1 MRRVCLAVFAL
12 GLFAGLAHAETPQE
26 KGLRIVTA
34 AYDAGKGFG
43 SAEMSGEMILRDS
56 GGNRGVRSFHAKAL
70 EIGKGA
76 NRTLIVFDRP
86 RDIAG
91 TALLTYFET
100 SGDQQW
106 VYFPSIKRVKRI
118 SATTKT
124 SSFAGSEFTYE
135 DLTGVPI
142 DRFRYNWLREEPCPQ
157 KTDLTCDV
165 IERYPLDRDSG
176 YRKHVFWMDQN
187 DFRIFRIDF
196 YDRKDTRIKTLTVAD
211 YKKYKDKYW
220 RATQSMI
227 TNLRTGKNTVMKWNK
242 YNFDAKLSEGDF
254 SRRALER
261 VN

>member
-1 MRRVCLAVFAL
+1 M
-12 GLFAGLAHAETPQE
+12 
-26 KGLRIVTA
+26 
-34 AYDAGKGFG
+34 
-43 SAEMSGEMILRDS
+43 
-56 GGNRGVRSFHAKAL
+56 RSFHAKAL

-91 TALLTYFET
+91 TALLTYFDT
-100 SGDQQW
+100 GGDQQW
-106 VYFPSIKRVKRI
+106 VYFPAIKRVKRI

-142 DRFRYNWLREEPCPQ
+142 DRFKYNWLREEPCPQ
-157 KTDLTCDV
+157 NTSLKCDV
-165 IERYPLDRDSG
+165 VERYPVDKDSG
-176 YRKHVFWMDQN
+176 YHKHVFWMDQK
-187 DFRIFRIDF
+187 DYRIFRIDF
-196 YDRKDTRIKTLTVAD
+196 YDRKDVLIKTLVAAD

-220 RATQSMI
+220 RASQSTI
-227 TNLRTGKNTVMKWNK
+227 TNLRTGKNTVMRWNN

-261 VN
+261 SD